1 MQRQCV
7 DDSSEE
13 RGRGGMRWLRGEDA
27 TAPFK
32 NLREFAHRRREESVG
47 CQSRDDRR
55 EHIER
60 SVRKGDQGSVPS
72 RRSAIRQKKINQYL
86 NFANLQPTAT
96 KVQLRLTKEQRRTI
110 SNRMGFLKTAHT
122 LLEST
127 RHERS
132 KTPLTFQNGH
142 ELAPAYKYTT
152 ATASNNRLAPSLRV
166 DRHVHRATSDEI
178 KQEIGSIS

>member
-1 MQRQCV
+1 
-7 DDSSEE
+7 
-13 RGRGGMRWLRGEDA
+13 
-27 TAPFK
+27 
-32 NLREFAHRRREESVG
+32 
-47 CQSRDDRR
+47 
-55 EHIER
+55 
-60 SVRKGDQGSVPS
+60 
-72 RRSAIRQKKINQYL
+72 
-86 NFANLQPTAT
+86 
-96 KVQLRLTKEQRRTI
+96 
-110 SNRMGFLKTAHT
+110 MGFLKTAHT